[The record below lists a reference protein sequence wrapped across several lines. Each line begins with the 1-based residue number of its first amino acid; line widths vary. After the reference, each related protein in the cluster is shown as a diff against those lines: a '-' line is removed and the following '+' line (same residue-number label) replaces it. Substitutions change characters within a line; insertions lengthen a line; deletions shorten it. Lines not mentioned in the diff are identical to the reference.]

1 MEASF
6 ALTSDPVRPAKK
18 RVPRDPRPRFKPDRQ
33 GQLDLIWGHLDS
45 QVPADHLV
53 RAIWAMTELFDV
65 SLVEAKYS
73 ALGRRGYP
81 PRRVLAL
88 WLYAS
93 LVGEHEASKIAVRAQ
108 TDVAMRWICGGNV
121 ASVATIKRFRYQN
134 EALFESL
141 LVRTIELAI
150 EQGLVDVADLA
161 VDSVK
166 LRAHASFKAAR
177 TLERSAKRLKELA
190 TASTDEMTDAER
202 EGHAKKVKKHS
213 EAVAKCEAEGRT
225 NFVLTNPEAGL
236 IKGPYGSSFPGHRVT
251 VTAAGLQARIVLS
264 VLIDADSSDH
274 GKLVPSL
281 RQARRNLQAAG
292 HDLRAKLVAA
302 ADTGYFSSEGLRD
315 AEGESEWLEVLVA
328 PTEGR
333 SPSSKGHFG
342 REHFVIV
349 GNEPPICPAKR
360 PMSHAGRCA
369 DGSVEWIGV
378 GCSRCELRP
387 QCTPSTHRNGRKLK
401 TSPPLEAMR
410 QAMQDPV
417 NRARYNRRIGTVE
430 PVFSHL
436 VDTMGYRRATTR
448 HPQAL
453 RAEIMLKVLAH
464 NVARLL
470 VARRLRLVR
479 VVLDLF

>member
-1 MEASF
+1 M
-6 ALTSDPVRPAKK
+6 PV
-18 RVPRDPRPRFKPDRQ
+18 
-33 GQLDLIWGHLDS
+33 
-45 QVPADHLV
+45 DHLV
-53 RAIWAMTELFDV
+53 RAIWALTELFDV

-121 ASVATIKRFRYQN
+121 PSVATIKRFRYQN

-150 EQGLVDVADLA
+150 EQKLVDVADLA
-161 VDSVK
+161 VDSVR
-166 LRAHASFKAAR
+166 LRAHASLKEAR
-177 TLERSAKRLKELA
+177 TLERSTKRLKELEASA
-190 TASTDEMTDAER
+190 TDDMTDGER
-202 EGHAKKVKKHS
+202 AKHAQKVKKHS
-213 EAVAKCEAEGRT
+213 EAVAKCAAEGRT
-225 NFVLTNPEAGL
+225 NVVMTNPEAGL
-236 IKGPYGSSFPGHRVT
+236 LKGPYGASFPGHRVT
-251 VTAAGLQARIVLS
+251 VTAAGLQARLVLS
-264 VLIDADSSDH
+264 VLIDADGTDH

-281 RQARRNLQAAG
+281 REARRNLKAAG
-292 HDLRAKLVAA
+292 HDLEAKLVAA
-302 ADTGYFSSEGLRD
+302 ADAGYFSSEGLRE
-315 AEGESEWLEVLVA
+315 AERESDWLEVLVA
-328 PTEGR
+328 PVDGVGR
-333 SPSSKGHFG
+333 TKAEIFG
-342 REHFVIV
+342 RDRFVIV
-349 GNEPPICPAKR
+349 GNQPPICPAGKV
-360 PMSHAGRCA
+360 MSHAGQYA
-369 DGSVEWIGV
+369 NGEVEWIGV
-378 GCSRCELRP
+378 GCRKCPLVS
-387 QCTPSTHRNGRKLK
+387 QCTSSKHRNGRRLK
-401 TSPPLEAMR
+401 TSPPLEEMR
-410 QAMQDPV
+410 LKMAEPE

-448 HPQAL
+448 HPKAL

>member
-1 MEASF
+1 MPPE
-6 ALTSDPVRPAKK
+6 
-18 RVPRDPRPRFKPDRQ
+18 
-33 GQLDLIWGHLDS
+33 
-45 QVPADHLV
+45 HLV
-53 RAIWAMTELFDV
+53 RAIWGMTGLFDV
-65 SLVEAKYS
+65 SSVEQRYS
-73 ALGRRGYP
+73 ALGRHGYP
-81 PRRVLAL
+81 PRRLLAL

-93 LVGEHEASKIAVRAQ
+93 IVGEHEASKIATRSQ
-108 TDVAMRWICGGNV
+108 TDVAMRWVCGGNV
-121 ASVATIKRFRYQN
+121 PSVATIKRFRQHN
-134 EALFESL
+134 LALFESAL
-141 LVRTIELAI
+141 IRTIELAI
-150 EQGLVDVADLA
+150 EQELVDVADLA

-177 TLERSAKRLKELA
+177 TLDRSAKRLKELEA
-190 TASTDEMTDAER
+190 KSTDEMAEAER
-202 EGHAKKVKKHS
+202 EAHAKKVKKHT

-225 NFVLTNPEAGL
+225 NVVLTNPEAGL
-236 IKGPYGSSFPGHRVT
+236 VKGPYGASFPGHRVT
-251 VTAAGLQARIVLS
+251 VTAAGLQTRMVLS

-281 RQARRNLQAAG
+281 REARRNLQAAG
-292 HDLRAKLVAA
+292 HDLKAKLVAA
-302 ADTGYFSSEGLRD
+302 ADAGYFSSDGLRE
-315 AEGESEWLEVLVA
+315 AERESEWLEVLVA
-328 PTEGR
+328 PTDGR

-349 GNEPPICPAKR
+349 GNEPPICPAGR

-369 DGSVEWIGV
+369 DGSVEWIGA

-401 TSPPLEAMR
+401 TSPPLQAMR
-410 QAMQDPV
+410 QTMQVPA
-417 NRARYNRRIGTVE
+417 NRIRYNRRIGTVE
-430 PVFSHL
+430 PVFAHL

-448 HPQAL
+448 HPAAL
-453 RAEIMLKVLAH
+453 RAEILLKCLAH

>member
-1 MEASF
+1 VDAGF
-6 ALTSDPVRPAKK
+6 TLTSDPVRPAKK

-53 RAIWAMTELFDV
+53 RAVWGMTELFDV
-65 SLVEAKYS
+65 SAVEAQYS

-81 PRRVLAL
+81 PRRLLAL

-93 LVGEHEASKIAVRAQ
+93 LIGEHEASKLTVRLQ
-108 TDVAMRWICGGNV
+108 TDVAMRWACGGNLPS
-121 ASVATIKRFRYQN
+121 APTIKRFRHKN
-134 EALFESL
+134 LALFESA
-141 LVRTIELAI
+141 LVRTIELAV
-150 EQGLVDVADLA
+150 EQGLVDVEDLA

-177 TLERSAKRLKELA
+177 TLERSSKRLKELEA
-190 TASTDEMTDAER
+190 ASTDAMTDTER
-202 EGHAKKVKKHS
+202 DAHAKKVKKHS

-225 NFVLTNPEAGL
+225 NVVLTNPEAGL

-251 VTAAGLQARIVLS
+251 VTAAGLQTRLVLS

-281 RQARRNLQAAG
+281 REARRNLQAAG
-292 HDLRAKLVAA
+292 HDLKARLVAA
-302 ADTGYFSSEGLRD
+302 ADAGYFSSEGLRD
-315 AEGESEWLEVLVA
+315 AERESDWLEVLVA
-328 PTEGR
+328 PVEGAGR
-333 SPSSKGHFG
+333 SKAEIFG
-342 REHFVIV
+342 RDRFVIV
-349 GNEPPICPAKR
+349 GNQPPICPVGR
-360 PMSHAGRCA
+360 PMSHAGQYA
-369 DGSVEWIGV
+369 NGEVEWIGV
-378 GCSRCELRP
+378 GCRKCPLVS
-387 QCTPSTHRNGRKLK
+387 QCTSSKHRNGRRLK
-401 TSPPLEAMR
+401 TSPPLEEMR
-410 QAMQDPV
+410 LKMARPE

-430 PVFSHL
+430 PVFAHL

-448 HPQAL
+448 HPEAL
-453 RAEIMLKVLAH
+453 RAEILLKCLAH